1 MAEQAIRWKDSR
13 GILHETEEAADEA
26 SRQYDFGDRRR
37 AVLAGFGELLA
48 ETTPAE
54 CRRGAEPFTRD
65 RDAAE
70 WLIQN
75 WPAIKAIGFAY
86 RLDDLAPPAKE

>member
-13 GILHETEEAADEA
+13 GILHETEESADHATE
-26 SRQYDFGDRRR
+26 QYRR
-37 AVLAGFGELLA
+37 GELRKAAFAQLHA
-48 ETTPAE
+48 LIAKELPPNQLEVAARGE
-54 CRRGAEPFTRD
+54 RRMMAN
-65 RDAAE
+65 
-70 WLIQN
+70 WLIDN